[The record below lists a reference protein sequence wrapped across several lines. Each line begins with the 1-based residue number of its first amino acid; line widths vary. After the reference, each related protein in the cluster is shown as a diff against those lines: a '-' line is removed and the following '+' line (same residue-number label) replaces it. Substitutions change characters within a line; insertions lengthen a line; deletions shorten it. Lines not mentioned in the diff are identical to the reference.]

1 MGVNA
6 DAVGAEGA
14 GGAASAEHGSA
25 DERWMRA
32 ALEQARRAASCG
44 EVPIGAVVVR
54 AGELLGSG
62 FNRPIGSAD
71 PTAHAEIE
79 ALRDAGRRAGNYRLP
94 DADLYA
100 TVEPCLMCAGA
111 LAHARIRRLVYGAAE
126 PKSGAVESTARALE
140 SPGLNH
146 RVDVRGGVLAAECAA
161 LMRSFFAARRR

>member
-1 MGVNA
+1 MNA
-6 DAVGAEGA
+6 DAGDAAGEDGA
-14 GGAASAEHGSA
+14 H

-32 ALEQARRAASCG
+32 ALELARQAAAHG

-54 AGELLGSG
+54 DGALLGSG
-62 FNRPIGSAD
+62 FNRPIGNAD

-94 DADLYA
+94 DAALYV

-111 LAHARIRRLVYGAAE
+111 LAHARIARLIYGAPE
-126 PKSGAVESTARALE
+126 PKSGAVASTACALE

-146 RVDVRGGVLAAECAA
+146 RVQVRSGVLAGECAA